1 MSDSQASKFK
11 ESKGQLLVKSGNKG
25 SAIQKEK
32 DKCIYTW
39 EIKGV

>member
-1 MSDSQASKFK
+1 MPDSQASKFK

-32 DKCIYTW
+32 VAKCIYT
-39 EIKGV
+39 